1 MYRLQ
6 AGAFQCSHD
15 LHIRGCF
22 IFLFVLFES
31 AEKSSVA
38 PKDVYRPSIFFF
50 SHPYSLA
57 LAVMNKSSAVDILTR
72 ALDGLSRENSGSV
85 NRLDWS
91 VKIICN
97 NYHSKSKKEVLNYN
111 NAYKF
116 VDWPTLTFYTLSS
129 LFNIKALFTLD
140 ALSSFSS
147 LGIKSRNT
155 SLGSTQYKDYSRQR
169 SPSLHMYA
177 RIVEISRLESILAR

>member
-1 MYRLQ
+1 MYRLH
-6 AGAFQCSHD
+6 AGAFRCSHD
-15 LHIRGCF
+15 LHIRGCLV
-22 IFLFVLFES
+22 FLKTS

-38 PKDVYRPSIFFF
+38 PKDVYRPSIFF

-57 LAVMNKSSAVDILTR
+57 LVVMNKSSAVDILSR
-72 ALDGLSRENSGSV
+72 ALEELSRENGGSV

-116 VDWPTLTFYTLSS
+116 VDWPTLTFYTSSS
-129 LFNIKALFTLD
+129 LFNIKAL
-140 ALSSFSS
+140 S
-147 LGIKSRNT
+147 L
-155 SLGSTQYKDYSRQR
+155 
-169 SPSLHMYA
+169 
-177 RIVEISRLESILAR
+177 